1 MHVIRILV
9 IGLSSHLDNAE
20 PSHLKILNLIISAKS
35 LFLKKVTFAGSR
47 DQDVDISGDPHST
60 HYRCH
65 HRIVHG
71 AGIPFKEADLE
82 EML

>member
-1 MHVIRILV
+1 MHVVRILV

-35 LFLKKVTFAGSR
+35 LFLKKVTSAGSR
-47 DQDVDISGDPHST
+47 DQDMDISGDPHST